1 MVVVDDV
8 RRDGVPQ
15 ARVDVFEARGVVQVG
30 EVQHR
35 EQPIGVRLLEST
47 EPRHPPPGGREPTTP
62 SELMLGHLVALVVRL
77 LAVEIISL
85 RLPRGKWGLGRSVR
99 LASQ

>member
-1 MVVVDDV
+1 
-8 RRDGVPQ
+8 
-15 ARVDVFEARGVVQVG
+15 
-30 EVQHR
+30 
-35 EQPIGVRLLEST
+35 
-47 EPRHPPPGGREPTTP
+47 
-62 SELMLGHLVALVVRL
+62 MLGHLVALVVRL

>member
-1 MVVVDDV
+1 MERGWTPLPCPV
-8 RRDGVPQ
+8 
-15 ARVDVFEARGVVQVG
+15 EAL
-30 EVQHR
+30 
-35 EQPIGVRLLEST
+35 RLCLL
-47 EPRHPPPGGREPTTP
+47 
-62 SELMLGHLVALVVRL
+62 LMLGHLVALVVRL